1 METELLLRRLA
12 CCHCRCEVRSICS
25 GNYLLWTWILKALFE
40 DVILIDYLTN
50 SLFTSQTY
58 EPVVSVKAESPT
70 PTPAKELNG
79 ERRTVLGSILETR
92 GRVMLI
98 VRFKVLVLGVSHDPS
113 WNTSTTQ
120 PHTPSTLGAQLSFS
134 FLISRLVLIYIS
146 SAQMHRENHPGE
158 MIL

>member
-1 METELLLRRLA
+1 M
-12 CCHCRCEVRSICS
+12 
-25 GNYLLWTWILKALFE
+25 FE

-50 SLFTSQTY
+50 RLFTSQIY

-92 GRVMLI
+92 RRVMLI

-113 WNTSTTQ
+113 
-120 PHTPSTLGAQLSFS
+120 
-134 FLISRLVLIYIS
+134 
-146 SAQMHRENHPGE
+146 
-158 MIL
+158 